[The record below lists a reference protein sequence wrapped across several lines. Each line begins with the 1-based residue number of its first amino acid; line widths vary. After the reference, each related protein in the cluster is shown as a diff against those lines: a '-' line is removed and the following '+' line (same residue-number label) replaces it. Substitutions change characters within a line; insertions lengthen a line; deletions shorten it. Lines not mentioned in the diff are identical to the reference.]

1 MGNVP
6 FISDVVKKY
15 YFFLCFLYFDLTGG
29 AHKLLPIKK
38 PMTDLNKI
46 ITAQEQT
53 AAAFTRIVKKG
64 IPSFSGCYAVSDSL
78 KRLEIGSA
86 LSAPELLRIGKL
98 LQTTARI
105 KSYGRHE
112 NADDQADCLDVYFEQ
127 LAPLT
132 PLSAEIDRCILG
144 EDEISDDASSKLKQI
159 RRSINGM
166 NDKIHSTMTGLL
178 NGSMRTYLQDAIIT
192 MRGDRYCLPV
202 KAEYRSQVNGL
213 IHDQSATGST
223 LFIEPMAVVKLNNDL
238 KELYAQEQEEIQVIL
253 ARLSVDAAE
262 YIEEIRLNY
271 KALVELDFIFAKGAL
286 ALDMNASRP
295 VFNTEGRIRI
305 REGRHPLLD
314 RFLFRSPARQSLPL
328 LRSVCHGLVLPLKLI
343 CNSVLPHNVPARL
356 PVNLSCSHRKA
367 FYVQYLL
374 K

>member
-1 MGNVP
+1 MYYESKIFNKIGISKNYRDADRSRFFP
-6 FISDVVKKY
+6 WRSFI
-15 YFFLCFLYFDLTGG
+15 
-29 AHKLLPIKK
+29 LPTDQ

-132 PLSAEIDRCILG
+132 PLSTEIDRCILG

-202 KAEYRSQVNGL
+202 KP
-213 IHDQSATGST
+213 ST
-223 LFIEPMAVVKLNNDL
+223 A
-238 KELYAQEQEEIQVIL
+238 
-253 ARLSVDAAE
+253 AR
-262 YIEEIRLNY
+262 
-271 KALVELDFIFAKGAL
+271 
-286 ALDMNASRP
+286 
-295 VFNTEGRIRI
+295 
-305 REGRHPLLD
+305 
-314 RFLFRSPARQSLPL
+314 
-328 LRSVCHGLVLPLKLI
+328 
-343 CNSVLPHNVPARL
+343 
-356 PVNLSCSHRKA
+356 
-367 FYVQYLL
+367 
-374 K
+374 